1 MAAGHIYS
9 VGYNCAVMHS
19 LSIRLCRL
27 REIGLFAAV
36 LAAAIYIFVQPVFA
50 EEDFDWKQGHFTAGD
65 AVRMFGTQA
74 EEITIDDAR
83 AYMLELVN
91 AARAEAG
98 MQKLSHDAL
107 AETVAQKHAD
117 DMAVNVYLSHWNTQ
131 GATPIMRYTL
141 EGGSHGVTENV
152 TLFSGGARIYL
163 TRKVVEFMHGQFMHS
178 EGHRENL
185 MSPEHNGLGV
195 GIGFAV
201 FPDGG
206 SVFTCNQTFIAD
218 YGMLAEMPKSVQLG
232 TPITVSGTV
241 DTSRVEF
248 AFIGLGWS
256 PFPQPLTR
264 EILNANLQAG
274 ATPGNYN
281 AFFAPGNAPAQSGI
295 PIAEIV
301 ELDAATGKFSATL
314 DLSKPLAGT
323 PMPEG
328 GGGPGAQGVYYVFVW
343 ARLSPALI
351 PAGHPRRDDYLF
363 TAACWTLGGV

>member
-36 LAAAIYIFVQPVFA
+36 LAAAIYTFVQPVFA

-152 TLFSGGARIYL
+152 TLFSCGARIYL

-218 YGMLAEMPKSVQLG
+218 YGTLAEMPKSVQLG
-232 TPITVSGTV
+232 TPLYISGKI
-241 DTSRVEF
+241 DISKAQLE
-248 AFIGLGWS
+248 FIGIAWS
-256 PFPQPLTR
+256 PFPEPLSR
-264 EILNANLQAG
+264 EVLNANLQAG
-274 ATPGNYN
+274 FDPQSYN
-281 AFFAPGNAPAQSGI
+281 AHFPVGVEPNIAGVLVSDVDYDPVSGS
-295 PIAEIV
+295 
-301 ELDAATGKFSATL
+301 FSVTI
-314 DLSKPLAGT
+314 DLAKPLPGT
-323 PMPEG
+323 PMLST
-328 GGGPGAQGVYYVFVW
+328 GGGPGNQGVYFILIW
-343 ARLSPALI
+343 AKLNPNLLPIDFDNREN
-351 PAGHPRRDDYLF
+351 YLF
-363 TAACWTLGGV
+363 RASCWTLGGI

>member
-1 MAAGHIYS
+1 MYNRCVIYDCDFSVRRMCAIAG
-9 VGYNCAVMHS
+9 
-19 LSIRLCRL
+19 L
-27 REIGLFAAV
+27 
-36 LAAAIYIFVQPVFA
+36 LAALAFFSLIEFIHSPAFA
-50 EEDFDWKQGHFTAGD
+50 EEEFNWQQGHFTADD
-65 AVRMFGTQA
+65 AARMFGTQA
-74 EEITIDDAR
+74 EEITLDEAR

-91 AARAEAG
+91 GARAAEG
-98 MQKLSHDAL
+98 IQKLGKDAL

-117 DMAVNVYLSHWNTQ
+117 DMAIYAYLSHWNTQ

-141 EGGSHGVTENV
+141 EGGTHGVTENV
-152 TLFSGGARIYL
+152 TLFSGNARIYL

-185 MSPEHNGLGV
+185 MSPEHTGLGV

-201 FPDGG
+201 FADGT
-206 SVFTCNQTFIAD
+206 SVFTCDQTFIAE
-218 YGMLAEMPKSVQLG
+218 YASLSEMPKSVQLG
-232 TPITVSGTV
+232 TPLKVSGTI
-241 DTSRVEF
+241 DASRAKF
-248 AFIGLGWS
+248 AFVGLGWS

-264 EILNANLQAG
+264 EVLNANLQAG

-281 AFFAPGNAPAQSGI
+281 AFFAPGSAPSQSGI
-295 PIAEIV
+295 PVAEIV
-301 ELDAATGKFSATL
+301 EFDEKSGKFVATI

-328 GGGPGAQGVYYVFVW
+328 GGGPGAQGVYYVFIW
-343 ARLSPALI
+343 ARLSPDVI

>member
-1 MAAGHIYS
+1 MIYE
-9 VGYNCAVMHS
+9 
-19 LSIRLCRL
+19 RLKPGSRFLASCR
-27 REIGLFAAV
+27 RFAA
-36 LAAAIYIFVQPVFA
+36 LAILALLLASIHSPA
-50 EEDFDWKQGHFTAGD
+50 PCEEEFNWKQGHFTAED
-65 AVRMFGTQA
+65 AARMFGTQA
-74 EEITIDDAR
+74 EEITLDEAR

-91 AARAEAG
+91 GARASEG
-98 MQKLSHDAL
+98 MQQLGHNAL

-117 DMAVNVYLSHWNTQ
+117 DMAIYAYLSHWNTQ

-141 EGGSHGVTENV
+141 EGGTHGVTENV
-152 TLFSGGARIYL
+152 TLFSGNARIYL

-185 MSPEHNGLGV
+185 MSPEHTGIGV

-201 FPDGG
+201 FADGT
-206 SVFTCNQTFIAD
+206 SVFTCDQTFIAE
-218 YGMLAEMPKSVQLG
+218 YATLAEMPKSVQLG
-232 TPITVSGTV
+232 TPVKISGTIDV
-241 DTSRVEF
+241 SRAEF

-281 AFFAPGNAPAQSGI
+281 AFFAPGTSPASSGI

-301 ELDAATGKFSATL
+301 ELDENTGRFSATL
-314 DLSKPLAGT
+314 DLSKPLEGT
-323 PMPEG
+323 PMPES
-328 GGGPGAQGVYYVFVW
+328 GGGPGTQGVYYVFIW
-343 ARLSPALI
+343 AQLSPELI
-351 PAGHPRRDDYLF
+351 PAGHSRRENYLF